1 MLIYSKSKLFK
12 ERKSEMKKTIKQ
24 KYKDI
29 LLIIFFFVW
38 VFNVFVE
45 NERVSVTAN
54 IIAIVLISLISFIK
68 YYTKDD

>member
-1 MLIYSKSKLFK
+1 
-12 ERKSEMKKTIKQ
+12 MKKTIKQ